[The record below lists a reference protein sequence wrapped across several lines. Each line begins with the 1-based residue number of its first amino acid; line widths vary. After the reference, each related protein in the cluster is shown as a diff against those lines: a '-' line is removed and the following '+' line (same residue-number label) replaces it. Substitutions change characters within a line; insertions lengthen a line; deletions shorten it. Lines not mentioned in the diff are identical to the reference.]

1 MNTGV
6 SFKLLLRVSLG
17 VLFLSLG
24 LFSAAYADRNVAT
37 VAPAVKA
44 AKASPAAATAELVVA
59 SSQAQSQ
66 AAVSKPQQCGQDA
79 EPSAESVLS
88 LPLSLSATQVTC
100 GSGTALTCCS
110 CGCGCRPSNISP
122 QNFCRFF
129 FCPGP

>member
-6 SFKLLLRVSLG
+6 SFKFLLRVSLG

-24 LFSAAYADRNVAT
+24 LFSAASADRNVAT
-37 VAPAVKA
+37 VIPAIKA
-44 AKASPAAATAELVVA
+44 AKASPAPAAATELVVPA
-59 SSQAQSQ
+59 AQSQ

-79 EPSAESVLS
+79 APSAESVLS
-88 LPLSLSATQVTC
+88 LSAPQVTC

>member
-24 LFSAAYADRNVAT
+24 LFSAASADRSVPT
-37 VAPAVKA
+37 VTPAIKA
-44 AKASPAAATAELVVA
+44 AKARPAAATTELVTPA
-59 SSQAQSQ
+59 SQGQSQ

-79 EPSAESVLS
+79 APSPESVLS
-88 LPLSLSATQVTC
+88 LSAPQVTC
-100 GSGTALTCCS
+100 GAGTALTCCS
-110 CGCGCRPSNISP
+110 CGCGCRKSTISP

>member
-24 LFSAAYADRNVAT
+24 LFSAASADRNVTT
-37 VAPAVKA
+37 VTPAIKAVKA
-44 AKASPAAATAELVVA
+44 GPAAASELVIPA
-59 SSQAQSQ
+59 SQAESQ

-79 EPSAESVLS
+79 APSPESVLS
-88 LPLSLSATQVTC
+88 LSTPQVTC
-100 GSGTALTCCS
+100 GAGTALTCCS
-110 CGCGCRPSNISP
+110 CGCGCRKSTISP